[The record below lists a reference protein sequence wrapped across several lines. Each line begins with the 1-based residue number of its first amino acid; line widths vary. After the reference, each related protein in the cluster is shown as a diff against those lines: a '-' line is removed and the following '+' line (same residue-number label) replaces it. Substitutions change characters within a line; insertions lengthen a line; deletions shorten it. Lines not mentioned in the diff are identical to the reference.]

1 MTIYTVHL
9 PRDATTPGSAEGLD
23 RAVLVKDGFQ
33 WLALVLPIPWLLY
46 KRAWR
51 VLLAYVV
58 MLVVVVVGGRFA
70 GLSELVVAVV
80 ELLLTLFL
88 ALHAGNVAS
97 AALRRRGFPTVGVVS
112 AHSEEEAERRFFT
125 RWLTNVSAPGRPADQ
140 PPRGAG
146 PSFEQ
151 PQAVLGLFPHGGSLR

>member
-23 RAVLVKDGFQ
+23 RAVLVKDGFH

-58 MLVVVVVGGRFA
+58 MLAVVVVGGRFA
-70 GLSELVVAVV
+70 GLSEVVVAVV
-80 ELLLTLFL
+80 ELLLTFFL
-88 ALHAGNVAS
+88 ALQAGDVAS

-112 AHSEEEAERRFFT
+112 AASEQEAERRFFT
-125 RWLTNVSAPGRPADQ
+125 RWLASDSAAGQPADRQ
-140 PPRGAG
+140 PRSAG
-146 PSFEQ
+146 PSFER
-151 PQAVLGLFPHGGSLR
+151 PQAVLGLFPNGGSGR